1 MKRTHIEI
9 IDTIDARQTQTSS
22 PFACTYRYQQRDW
35 GASEEKN
42 TRTGI
47 STPGDRKGEVKLF
60 YRFLESD
67 LRSDFPRGAEEVFS
81 TFRSDVLAPWLLRYG
96 LRDLAHSKRKRLFAI
111 EA

>member
-1 MKRTHIEI
+1 MHKLSIQGPLMSTTG
-9 IDTIDARQTQTSS
+9 D
-22 PFACTYRYQQRDW
+22 
-35 GASEEKN
+35 GKSEE
-42 TRTGI
+42 
-47 STPGDRKGEVKLF
+47 KLF

-81 TFRSDVLAPWLLRYG
+81 AFRSDVLAAWLLCYG

>member
-1 MKRTHIEI
+1 MNC
-9 IDTIDARQTQTSS
+9 D
-22 PFACTYRYQQRDW
+22 
-35 GASEEKN
+35 
-42 TRTGI
+42 I

-67 LRSDFPRGAEEVFS
+67 LRSDFPRGVEEVFS

-111 EA
+111 EAWFEGGGHRGHP